1 MEITKYKGIIVK
13 SLVILSVF
21 ALGLIVGILIGYRQT
36 AIPLDSMRTL
46 LMTSTTAQTTAL
58 QYLNANYKD
67 AKDALLNYINLLDD
81 LKSKGLMEKKYLNLK
96 SYYVDRGL
104 SFARLALLEEKAGN
118 NSEMIK
124 DMQEA
129 SKMFQMAGW
138 EVYSEDRIRF
148 VLDKLDK
155 KYENKEEKGQKK

>member
-1 MEITKYKGIIVK
+1 MENRNRGIIVK
-13 SLVILSVF
+13 CLVVISVF
-21 ALGLIVGILIGYRQT
+21 ALGLILGLQIGHKRI
-36 AIPLDSMRTL
+36 AEPLDSMRTL
-46 LMTSTTAQTTAL
+46 LVMSTKAQIAAL
-58 QYLNANYKD
+58 QYQNANYKEG
-67 AKDALLNYINLLDD
+67 KEALLNYINLLEE
-81 LKSKGLMEKKYLNLK
+81 LKSKGLMEDKYLNLT

-118 NSEMIK
+118 KSEMIK

-155 KYENKEEKGQKK
+155 KYENNKANKNKE